1 MNKIKSVGD
10 AYEYLNAIYPGTRA
24 LDLGGITIDAGEDEV
39 REAEKDV
46 LITAVEMDDTLLL
59 GVKVITAVEMD
70 DTLLLG
76 VKEALTTIIHEVKQ
90 DLAASASDAAWVC
103 YHEGVLPDERV
114 WITKVTFGRKPNLEE
129 VTYWR
134 EMFDTE
140 YEIVSK
146 EAA

>member
-1 MNKIKSVGD
+1 MNKIKKVQD

-24 LDLGGITIDAGEDEV
+24 LDLGKITIDSGQEEV

-46 LITAVEMDDTLLL
+46 L
-59 GVKVITAVEMD
+59 ITAVEMD

-103 YHEGVLPDERV
+103 YHEGVLPNERDE
-114 WITKVTFGRKPNLEE
+114 ITKITGRTPKIEE
-129 VTYWR
+129 VDYWGR
-134 EMFDTE
+134 MFDLE
-140 YEIVSK
+140 YELVSK

>member
-59 GVKVITAVEMD
+59 GVK
-70 DTLLLG
+70 
-76 VKEALTTIIHEVKQ
+76 EALTKIVHEVKQ

-103 YHEGVLPDERV
+103 YHEGVLPDERAC
-114 WITKVTFGRKPNLEE
+114 ITKVTGGRTPKIEE
-129 VTYWR
+129 VDYWGR
-134 EMFDTE
+134 MFDTE